1 MWVPFGPVCPV
12 RTDQGHQGASG
23 WQTSEAPNL
32 QKPVKLASI
41 ETISSLT
48 RHPNADSLDIAKVLG
63 WQCVVK
69 RGAFTEGQNIVFV
82 PIDTIL
88 PDAPWSSFLKKGD
101 KPIRLGTVKLRGEY
115 SQGLVLPLDVLPT
128 GSRGWNVGADVGGEL
143 GIKKYEKEVPAQ
155 LSGEVLCPFPQ
166 HLASKTD
173 EDNGLSHPEIVEA
186 VLATQKSSPLQIT
199 QKLDG
204 SSCTIIVE
212 DGEIVHV
219 CSRNLSLKESDSNAF
234 WKAARKGDFK
244 TLPYGPAFTGIIQGE
259 LMGPGI
265 QGNQLGLSEPTLYV
279 FQIKANGEWLQYD
292 DVRYFATNFGF
303 RHVEAVEPPLTFDLI
318 LDDLQVLADIQALQ
332 NGQPAEGIVVRPGD
346 CRASSIGRPLSF
358 KIINRNYKD
367 L

>member
-1 MWVPFGPVCPV
+1 M
-12 RTDQGHQGASG
+12 
-23 WQTSEAPNL
+23 
-32 QKPVKLASI
+32 KLASI

-48 RHPNADSLDIAKVLG
+48 CHPNADSLDIAKVLG

-88 PDAPWSSFLKKGD
+88 PDAPWSAFLKKGD

-115 SQGLVLPLDVLPT
+115 SQGLLLPLDVLPA

-186 VLATQKSSPLQIT
+186 VLATQAHQPLQIT

-234 WKAARKGDFK
+234 WKAARKGDF
-244 TLPYGPAFTGIIQGE
+244 TIPYGPAFTGIVQGE

-265 QGNQLGLSEPTLYV
+265 QGNQLGISDPTLYV
-279 FQIKANGEWLQYD
+279 FQIKGFDGWLPYD
-292 DVRYFATNFGF
+292 SMAMHAAFMGF
-303 RHVEAVEPPLTFDLI
+303 RSVSTVEDDGFAYYS
-318 LDDLQVLADIQALQ
+318 LDHLQQIADRQLLR
-332 NGQPAEGIVVRPGD
+332 NGKPAEGIVVRPGD
-346 CRASSIGRPLSF
+346 CRASGVGRPLGF

-367 L
+367 Q